1 MSPDRSSPS
10 LDAQAQMILRAND
23 RGGYTVPSARLYP
36 FQWNWDSPLTAIGW
50 ACVDLDR
57 AMREFEMLISGQW
70 ADGMIPHIIFHAP
83 SDGYYPGPGAWGTNH
98 QPPTSGI
105 TQPPVAATCL
115 RRIVDG
121 ATDREAALTRARP
134 LVAALFAWHRWWHE
148 IRDPEGSGL
157 VACLHPWETGRDNSL
172 DWDAALAGVTP
183 RVDVAGLRKDIL
195 HADPAERPTH
205 DYYNRVMTLV
215 EEGKSVAWDGPGF
228 MRRSSFRVCDLGIQC
243 LLVRADE
250 DLTTLA
256 IELGMT
262 EEAASLE
269 RWRVRS
275 IAAMARLWDP
285 ASRSYHSIDLRTGLL
300 AKAISVGTFLPL
312 YAGAVDRAQAGAL
325 AELMRG
331 TMLRTRYVAP
341 TTQPWNDGYDP
352 KRYWRGP
359 VWPFMN
365 RILADGFLRYG
376 FADIAQ
382 RLHDDTRDLILR
394 GGFREYFHPE
404 TGEGLGGGDF
414 SWTAAT
420 WLVWAGQDIAA

>member
-1 MSPDRSSPS
+1 
-10 LDAQAQMILRAND
+10 
-23 RGGYTVPSARLYP
+23 
-36 FQWNWDSPLTAIGW
+36 
-50 ACVDLDR
+50 
-57 AMREFEMLISGQW
+57 MLISGQW

-83 SDGYYPGPGAWGTNH
+83 SDGYYPGPGAWGTDH

-105 TQPPVAATCL
+105 TQPPAAATCL

-121 ATDREAALTRARP
+121 ATDRPATLMRARP
-134 LVAALFAWHRWWHE
+134 LIAALFAWQRWWHE
-148 IRDPEGSGL
+148 TRDPAGSGL

-183 RVDVAGLRKDIL
+183 RVDVAALRKDIL

-250 DLTTLA
+250 DLATLA

-262 EEAASLE
+262 DEAASLE
-269 RWRVRS
+269 RWRIRS
-275 IAAMARLWDP
+275 IAAMTRLWDP
-285 ASRSYHSIDLRTGLL
+285 ASGSYHSIDLRTGLL
-300 AKAISVGTFLPL
+300 AKAISIGTFLPL
-312 YAGAVDRAQAGAL
+312 YAGAADRMQASAL

-331 TMLRTRYVAP
+331 TMARTCYVAP

-365 RILADGFLRYG
+365 RILADGFTRYG
-376 FADIAQ
+376 YTDIAR

-404 TGEGLGGGDF
+404 TGAGLGGDDF

-420 WLVWAGQDIAA
+420 WLVWAGQDIDG